1 MAHLRQSIR
10 ERIATDVTGLTTCGT
25 SVFQSRVYPVEDASL
40 PCLLV
45 YTTSEESEVDIME
58 SPRAMKRLLNVIVQG
73 VVGTATNPD
82 DTLDTISKE
91 VEVAIAGDVTINNL
105 ANNSFLSSTEIEYS
119 AEGAKPIGIVRL
131 NYVVE
136 YRNLDN
142 APESAI

>member
-10 ERIATDVTGLTTCGT
+10 ERIATDVTGLSTTG
-25 SVFQSRVYPVEDASL
+25 SNVFQSRIYPVEDGSL

-45 YTTSEESEVDIME
+45 YTTSEESEVTEIA
-58 SPRAMKRLLNVIVQG
+58 SPRPMTRLLNVIEQG

>member
-10 ERIATDVTGLTTCGT
+10 ERIATDVTGLSTTG
-25 SVFQSRVYPVEDASL
+25 SNVFQSRIYPVEDGSL

-45 YTTSEESEVDIME
+45 YTTSEESEVTEIA
-58 SPRAMKRLLNVIVQG
+58 SPRPMTRLLNVIVQG
-73 VVGTATNPD
+73 VVGTAPNPD